1 MCIVH
6 ALLCTFTEIDY
17 MIEKQQDIDIGL
29 LITKTPLE
37 SDNVSK
43 IIYLAKEAIA
53 NWKKVQLYLISDGV
67 WLAKSGQQ
75 NKVAEK
81 FEELIKS
88 GVSVIVSGEHL
99 EAAGITK
106 NEVTEGIE
114 ITDDP
119 YTTLVNLVMEK
130 WKKVISI

>member
-1 MCIVH
+1 
-6 ALLCTFTEIDY
+6 
-17 MIEKQQDIDIGL
+17 MIENQQEIDIGL

-43 IIYLAKEAIA
+43 IIYLAKEAID
-53 NWKKVQLYLISDGV
+53 NGKKVQLYLISDGI
-67 WLAKSGQQ
+67 WLAKFGQQ

-81 FEELIKS
+81 FEELIQS
-88 GVSVIVSGEHL
+88 GASVIVSGEHL

-106 NEVTEGIE
+106 NEITKGIE